1 MRTTRWI
8 GALFAIG
15 SVCFAVGPAPGYID
29 LVGSGADGVTFFV
42 GSIFFTSAAMLLL
55 LTTPRSDAGN
65 WWAALIQAAGT
76 LCFNVSTFEAMNEA
90 LDTAA
95 KNRLVWAPDVYGS
108 ICFLVSSAI
117 AYALVRHARGTED
130 HRIAVLNLAGSVAFG
145 ISAIASFIVPSTGSE
160 LNLAAANWTTAIG
173 ALCFLWGALILWSSE
188 PDDSAEPAVA
198 DPPRRVDAAGL

>member
-8 GALFAIG
+8 GTLFAIG

-29 LVGSGADGVTFFV
+29 LVGSSADGVTFFV

-55 LTTPRSDAGN
+55 LTTPRSDTGN
-65 WWAALIQAAGT
+65 WWAALIQAVGT

-95 KNRLVWAPDVYGS
+95 KNRLVWAPDIYGS

-130 HRIAVLNLAGSVAFG
+130 HRIAVLNLVGSVAFG
-145 ISAIASFIVPSTGSE
+145 VSAIASFIVPSTGSE
-160 LNLAAANWTTAIG
+160 LDLAAANWTTGIG